1 MTEDIQSIHSALR
14 RIDELEDS
22 IRKFINTGRHQTELL
37 DRSET
42 WNQICSS
49 LDVIGDTAL
58 SIKDYISEPYPKSDG
73 LKYIFTYGILQSLFL
88 QQDAVR
94 HLSEA
99 FELPYTPS
107 KNLAKIRG
115 IRNASIGH
123 PSKQQVK
130 KQKVYNYIS
139 RITLAKGGFTLMQ
152 ESADCDTR
160 FIHVSLNT
168 TIDEQLAD
176 IETALSSI
184 SEKLKEVDRIHRQK
198 FGANMLADIF
208 HASTGYLFEK
218 VAQGIHS
225 PSYGNSSFG
234 LSMLGSIED
243 MYVKFEAALL
253 ARREL
258 SEYTRYDLEE
268 YKHAIGV
275 LKGYLSDNPQGLSE
289 SDARV
294 YHFYLREQHKHF
306 VAIAKEVDAEYGEA

>member
-1 MTEDIQSIHSALR
+1 MTEDIQSVHSVLR

-22 IRKFINTGRHQTELL
+22 IRNFINTGRHQTELL
-37 DRSET
+37 DKSET

-58 SIKDYISEPYPKSDG
+58 SIKDYVSEPYPTSDG

-99 FELPYTPS
+99 FALPYTPS
-107 KNLAKIRG
+107 ENLAKIRG
-115 IRNASIGH
+115 IRNSSIGH
-123 PSKQQVK
+123 PSKQHIN
-130 KQKVYNYIS
+130 KQTVYNYIS

-152 ESADCDTR
+152 ECAGSETR

-168 TIDEQLAD
+168 TIVEQLAD

-184 SEKLKEVDRIHRQK
+184 SEKLKEIDHIHKHK
-198 FGANMLADIF
+198 FGAHMLADIF
-208 HASTGYLFEK
+208 HPSTGYLFEK

-225 PSYGNSSFG
+225 PSCGNSSFG
-234 LSMLGSIED
+234 LSMLGSIEE
-243 MYVKFEAALL
+243 MYEKFESALL
-253 ARREL
+253 ERREL
-258 SEYTRYDLEE
+258 NDYTRYDLKE
-268 YKHAIGV
+268 YKHTIGV
-275 LKGYLSDNPQGLSE
+275 LKGYLSGNPQGLSE
-289 SDARV
+289 SDANV

-306 VAIAKEVDAEYGEA
+306 VAIAKEIDAEYQEA